1 MAKNKHPG
9 ENPVLA
15 GFAKKLEANYR
26 QRLEFN
32 TELDRIAMIKTV
44 HERLKVGP
52 GRAQGVLTDYEI
64 NRKELAKI
72 ILEDYGPD
80 KHTGDKDILHTKS
93 TLAAFV
99 KRVFG
104 KTWEDVK
111 IFFPLLKEYW

>member
-15 GFAKKLEANYR
+15 GFAKKLEDNYR
-26 QRLEFN
+26 RRLEFN

-44 HERLKVGP
+44 HEILKVGP
-52 GRAQGVLTDYEI
+52 GRAKAVLTTYEI

-80 KHTGDKDILHTKS
+80 KHTGDKEILHTKA

-104 KTWEDVK
+104 KTWEEVK
-111 IFFPLLKEYW
+111 IFFLLLKEYW